1 MATHRALRGRA
12 GALALVPPV
21 EPVGRTPLIDVG
33 DAVPLVR
40 TAPRSRANAS
50 ASTNASAQDVVEAS
64 SDVASPSDVP
74 SPQIREMMRRIRE
87 GTPLSALNFTAADED
102 WGVYLLFGDER
113 DESGMGDGDDGGGD
127 GGVDGG
133 GEGGGL
139 GLDEAPLNGS
149 ARTL

>member
-1 MATHRALRGRA
+1 
-12 GALALVPPV
+12 
-21 EPVGRTPLIDVG
+21 
-33 DAVPLVR
+33 
-40 TAPRSRANAS
+40 
-50 ASTNASAQDVVEAS
+50 
-64 SDVASPSDVP
+64 
-74 SPQIREMMRRIRE
+74 MMRRIRE